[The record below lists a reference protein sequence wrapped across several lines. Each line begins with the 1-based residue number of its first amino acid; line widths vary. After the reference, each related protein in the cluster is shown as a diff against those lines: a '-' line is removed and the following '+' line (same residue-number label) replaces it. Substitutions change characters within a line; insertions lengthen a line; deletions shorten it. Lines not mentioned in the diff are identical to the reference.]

1 MNRTPVSSSHLV
13 SVGYDEQFQTLEI
26 EFKDGSVYQYFDVP
40 DNVYE
45 DLMQAP
51 SQGKFL
57 HAHIMN
63 FYRDTRL

>member
-1 MNRTPVSSSHLV
+1 MNRIPVSSSNLA
-13 SVGYDEQFQTLEI
+13 SIGYDFQSLTLEI

-40 DNVYE
+40 DNMYE

-51 SQGKFL
+51 SKGKFF
-57 HAHIMN
+57 HAHIKI